1 MNVAVIDLGFGDA
14 GKGRVVDW
22 LASQEEYGQVIRYTG
37 AHQSG
42 HTVYKNGKHHVFQN
56 IGSGALQGLPTFW
69 HKRVPISPVKIIKE
83 IKHLQDNFN
92 VNPTLHIHPECHIT
106 TPYDVQANII
116 RANSDTVGEGIKE
129 TFNRIDNSLI
139 LQANDIIFPS
149 VFKIKLKMIKEYYLS
164 LGHEYDVNNYFISEF
179 EESCSD
185 IINFISDDNLKH
197 FSGIYESSQGLML
210 NEKIGFT
217 PHVSWGDLGSKHI
230 KNLESVYYVTRAYH
244 TRHGNGPISNHPII
258 NGHIRK
264 NIYETNEFN
273 AFQGNFR
280 TNVLDLDILTYAF
293 LKDSNK
299 LHPNVN
305 KNIVITCCDIVDDFI
320 VLEEGELRSF
330 NNKYEFF
337 NYIYYATNV
346 DQIYYS
352 DNPEGSI
359 YKY

>member
-1 MNVAVIDLGFGDA
+1 MF
-14 GKGRVVDW
+14 
-22 LASQEEYGQVIRYTG
+22 
-37 AHQSG
+37 
-42 HTVYKNGKHHVFQN
+42 FQN

-230 KNLESVYYVTRAYH
+230 KKF
-244 TRHGNGPISNHPII
+244 
-258 NGHIRK
+258 RK
-264 NIYETNEFN
+264 C
-273 AFQGNFR
+273 
-280 TNVLDLDILTYAF
+280 LLC
-293 LKDSNK
+293 NK
-299 LHPNVN
+299 SLSH
-305 KNIVITCCDIVDDFI
+305 
-320 VLEEGELRSF
+320 
-330 NNKYEFF
+330 
-337 NYIYYATNV
+337 
-346 DQIYYS
+346 
-352 DNPEGSI
+352 
-359 YKY
+359 